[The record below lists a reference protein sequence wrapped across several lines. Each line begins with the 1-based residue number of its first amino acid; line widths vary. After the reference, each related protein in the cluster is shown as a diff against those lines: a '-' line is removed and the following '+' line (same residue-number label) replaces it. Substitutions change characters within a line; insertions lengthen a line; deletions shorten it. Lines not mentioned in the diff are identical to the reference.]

1 MLTYDQ
7 LVEELHYDQITGIF
21 TRKKSCK
28 GRKENAIVGSKRKD
42 GYLTTSF
49 RRKFFYIHRLAWFYI
64 YKEWPNGLIDHING
78 IKSDNRIDNLRIVTH
93 SQNLQ
98 NSKKHI
104 DNASGY
110 KCVWKHSET
119 KWRSGIC
126 FNGKIKYL
134 GLFDDPQSAYQA
146 YLSASKIYHTH
157 NSNKNV

>member
-78 IKSDNRIDNLRIVTH
+78 IKSDNRIDNLRDVDFLTNATNH
-93 SQNLQ
+93 
-98 NSKKHI
+98 SKKPNSI
-104 DNASGY
+104 TGY
-110 KCVWKHSET
+110 VGIYKDETTKRLKNKYTTQFNNKTFRFEKLEDCVEFRKQNNL
-119 KWRSGIC
+119 K
-126 FNGKIKYL
+126 L
-134 GLFDDPQSAYQA
+134 
-146 YLSASKIYHTH
+146 
-157 NSNKNV
+157 